1 MRCFSWNKRFIIII
15 NNNSRLIDQNPD
27 EQFNAEKKQEFY
39 VEARAP
45 VKRLHNEML
54 EIRAHLLSL
63 STDSDEAKEKRLILK
78 EINKKLQN
86 AIQNASRDIYER
98 INSKGNFVI
107 RIDDRE
113 IFSIDLHGL
122 HISEAKEIINE
133 LV

>member
-1 MRCFSWNKRFIIII
+1 MIIII

-54 EIRAHLLSL
+54 EIRAYLLSL
-63 STDSDEAKEKRLILK
+63 STDSDEAKEMRQRLK
-78 EINKKLQN
+78 EIRKQLQVS
-86 AIQNASRDIYER
+86 IQNASHDIFER
-98 INSKGNFVI
+98 INSRGDCVV

-122 HISEAKEIINE
+122 HINEAKTVLNE
-133 LV
+133 

>member
-1 MRCFSWNKRFIIII
+1 M
-15 NNNSRLIDQNPD
+15 
-27 EQFNAEKKQEFY
+27 NAEKKQQFY
-39 VEARAP
+39 EEARAP
-45 VKRLHNEML
+45 VKRLHKEML
-54 EIRAHLLSL
+54 EMRAKLLCL
-63 STDSDEAKEKRLILK
+63 NADSDEAKEKRLILK